1 MAATR
6 GNASLDPD
14 IDPERVGSIWM
25 DAERAM
31 IARWRGEPVL
41 ERLESGVPPKRPA
54 VGSVRRGP
62 ARPAGGGRVPG
73 HGTEGRHR
81 ELLRR
86 YLADIAGRVADLD
99 FVEVAGRGQL
109 HEQLADLLRRLAS
122 RGDGDIEVTTR
133 RASRRPTEPQLA
145 ARLREMLGAQL
156 PRQTSGSYRWTGPQ
170 PTAASGRL
178 LPPDS
183 GGQRKPKPR
192 HLPERREIDLE
203 VELMLAGDE
212 AAEL

>member
-1 MAATR
+1 MAATP

-31 IARWRGEPVL
+31 IAIWRGEPVV
-41 ERLESGVPPKRPA
+41 ERLESGVPPRRPA

-73 HGTEGRHR
+73 HGTEGRHL
-81 ELLRR
+81 ELMRR
-86 YLADIAGRVADLD
+86 YLADLVGRLADLD
-99 FVEVAGRGQL
+99 VVEVAGRGQL
-109 HEQLADLLRRLAS
+109 HEQLADLLRRLVS
-122 RGDGDIEVTTR
+122 RGDGEVEVTTR
-133 RASRRPTEPQLA
+133 RTSRRPTERQLT

-156 PRQTSGSYRWTGPQ
+156 PRQTSGSYRWTRPQ
-170 PTAASGRL
+170 PAAASGRL

-183 GGQRKPKPR
+183 GGQRNPKPR
-192 HLPERREIDLE
+192 HLPGRREIELE
-203 VELMLAGDE
+203 VELMLADDE
-212 AAEL
+212 AAAL